1 MPSLKDFR
9 QRIASVKSTKKIT
22 SAMKVVSASKLR
34 RAQESVA
41 AARPYAE
48 RMERVVSNLTT
59 GLSPYTRENIL
70 LTGNRR
76 ADHHLIVPVTANRGL
91 CGAFNSAVV
100 RETRGLIADL
110 MVSGK
115 QVSLFC
121 IGYKGHVLLKKDYS
135 EKIVYF
141 VENIGTKITFSVA
154 DAIGRRIVSLF
165 EAGTFD
171 VCTVVFNRFQSAI
184 SQVVTRKQ
192 LIPFQMVEES
202 LAHKTH
208 ELSGTASRA
217 RALYEY
223 EPSEEVIL
231 ETLAPRNVTV
241 QIFRALLE
249 SVASE
254 HGARMTAMDNATR
267 SANDM
272 MNNLTLAYN
281 RTRQACITKELI
293 EIISGA
299 EAL

>member
-22 SAMKVVSASKLR
+22 AAMKVVSASKLR
-34 RAQESVA
+34 RAQDSVA

-59 GLSPYTRENIL
+59 GLSQEAREVLL
-70 LTGNRR
+70 LTGNGR

-91 CGAFNSAVV
+91 CGAFNSAVI

-110 MVSGK
+110 VVSGK

-121 IGYKGHVLLKKDYS
+121 IGYKGCVIFQKDYS
-135 EKIVYF
+135 EKIVSF
-141 VENIGTKITFSVA
+141 VEDLGNNVTLSVA
-154 DAIGRRIVSLF
+154 ETIGRRIVSLF

-171 VCTVVFNRFQSAI
+171 VCTMVFNRFQSAI

-192 LIPFQMVEES
+192 LIPFPMVKS
-202 LAHKTH
+202 LAHEAH
-208 ELSGTASRA
+208 ELSGTASMA

-231 ETLAPRNVTV
+231 EALVPRNVTV

-281 RTRQACITKELI
+281 RTRQAYITKELI